1 MIRWQMDIALFEI
14 ELAYARLVHWRQ
26 VIALVWHMYLSQKN
40 LLNRNGEYA
49 LVRKSLSHDAMA
61 MGHKDECICK

>member
-1 MIRWQMDIALFEI
+1 MIKWQMDIALFEI
-14 ELAYARLVHWRQ
+14 ELAYARLVQ

-40 LLNRNGEYA
+40 LLNRTGNGEYA

-61 MGHKDECICK
+61 MGRKDECICK